1 VVLTAFDADVIKTY
15 VELGLGVGIMA
26 SMAFNA
32 KRDQGLKALDASHLF
47 ESSTTRLGIKRG
59 AYLRRYA
66 YEFIEFFAPHL
77 PRSIVEP
84 AVMGA
89 EGSSYEL

>member
-1 VVLTAFDADVIKTY
+1 
-15 VELGLGVGIMA
+15 
-26 SMAFNA
+26 
-32 KRDQGLKALDASHLF
+32 
-47 ESSTTRLGIKRG
+47 
-59 AYLRRYA
+59 LRRYA